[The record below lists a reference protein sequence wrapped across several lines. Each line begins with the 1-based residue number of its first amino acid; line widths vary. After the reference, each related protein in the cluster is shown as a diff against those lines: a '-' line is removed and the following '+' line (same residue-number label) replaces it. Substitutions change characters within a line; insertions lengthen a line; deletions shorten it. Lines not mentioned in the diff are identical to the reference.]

1 MLDPKDEIK
10 QKLDVAEV
18 IGDYIQVKPAGN
30 SLKALC
36 PFHTERTPSFH
47 ISRERQ
53 TWHCF
58 GCDKGGDIFTFVM
71 EMDGLS
77 FPEALRLLAKKA
89 GVEVPEY
96 KPRPE
101 DHTKERLL
109 AMHDVASAYYAMIL
123 AEGEYGK
130 AAREYVAKRNIG
142 ADLIAKFRL
151 GAAPDA
157 WDALTTHLTR
167 KGFMEKE
174 MVDGGLALPR
184 KSGAGC
190 VDRFRNR
197 VMIPLCD
204 TAGAVIGFTA
214 RQLPSAPTTPD
225 PSSERKG
232 DATGFEDGPKYMNS
246 PETLIYK
253 KGDMLY
259 GLHLAKAGMRE
270 KKSIIVVEGN
280 LDVVASHKAGV
291 ENIVASSGTALTASQ
306 LRTLARYT
314 KQIIFALDEDAAGF
328 AAAKRVLDLAIELQK
343 DPNAPQFE
351 IRCLIIPDGAG
362 KDPDEIVQKDPEL
375 WRRIAAHSEDVIEY
389 VFTKRLRMFED
400 SAGAAKMDARKVFID
415 ELLPYVGRLNRPDS
429 RHLYLL
435 RMSDATH
442 VDLESLQQMLA
453 ARVQLEK
460 SKLDK
465 DKMSAGNRE
474 SGIGNRGKEQAQTQS
489 PKPNPQKPIP
499 EAPESKY
506 DRSAAFLLGIAIKHE
521 GFVPEILAAVRQELL
536 TGEQWRVLYSGL
548 TSLYNPS
555 EKLPNP
561 SAPQQTLFLRL
572 LSWLAANGHTRETS
586 VVNALAIRIDELLD
600 GLTPP
605 EVRQE
610 AYRNLLIVSQ
620 EQTRL
625 TRADLERSIRE
636 AELSG
641 DDQKL
646 HELMRA
652 YRDVIS
658 RK

>member
-1 MLDPKDEIK
+1 LADTITLLPI
-10 QKLDVAEV
+10 LVV
-18 IGDYIQVKPAGN
+18 SI
-30 SLKALC
+30 
-36 PFHTERTPSFH
+36 HR
-47 ISRERQ
+47 ISQ
-53 TWHCF
+53 LT
-58 GCDKGGDIFTFVM
+58 
-71 EMDGLS
+71 S
-77 FPEALRLLAKKA
+77 
-89 GVEVPEY
+89 
-96 KPRPE
+96 
-101 DHTKERLL
+101 
-109 AMHDVASAYYAMIL
+109 
-123 AEGEYGK
+123 
-130 AAREYVAKRNIG
+130 
-142 ADLIAKFRL
+142 ADLPTPR
-151 GAAPDA
+151 PDA

-167 KGFMEKE
+167 KGFTEKE
-174 MVDGGLALPR
+174 MIDGGLALAR

-204 TAGAVIGFTA
+204 TAGAVVGFTA
-214 RQLPSAPTTPD
+214 RQLPAASPNPSMNGGGDTPD
-225 PSSERKG
+225 
-232 DATGFEDGPKYMNS
+232 DGPKYMNS

-280 LDVVASHKAGV
+280 LDVIASHKAGV
-291 ENIVASSGTALTASQ
+291 ENIVASSGTALTSSQ

-328 AAAKRVLDLAIELQK
+328 AAAKRVLDLAIDLQK
-343 DPNAPQFE
+343 DPSAPQFS

-389 VFTKRLRMFED
+389 VFTKRLRLFED

-453 ARVQLEK
+453 ARVKSEKELKGVGGRVLSEKKLE
-460 SKLDK
+460 SVP
-465 DKMSAGNRE
+465 STPN
-474 SGIGNRGKEQAQTQS
+474 TQR
-489 PKPNPQKPIP
+489 PVYELP
-499 EAPESKY
+499 ETKY
-506 DRSAAFLLGIAIKHE
+506 DRSAAFLLGISMKHE

-548 TSLYNPS
+548 ANLYTPT

-561 SAPQQTLFLRL
+561 TAPQQPLFSRL

-610 AYRNLLIVSQ
+610 ADRNLLIVSQ
-620 EQTRL
+620 EQMRL
-625 TRADLERSIRE
+625 TRAGLERSIRE

>member
-109 AMHDVASAYYAMIL
+109 AMHDVAATYYAMIL

-167 KGFMEKE
+167 KGFTEKE

-214 RQLPSAPTTPD
+214 RQLPGAGED
-225 PSSERKG
+225 
-232 DATGFEDGPKYMNS
+232 DGPKYMNS

-280 LDVVASHKAGV
+280 LDVIASHKAGV
-291 ENIVASSGTALTASQ
+291 ENIVASSGTALTSSQ

-415 ELLPYVGRLNRPDS
+415 ELLPYVGRLSRPDS

-453 ARVQLEK
+453 ARVQSDK
-460 SKLDK
+460 AKIDK
-465 DKMSAGNRE
+465 DKKLGPNGSTVTNT
-474 SGIGNRGKEQAQTQS
+474 GKPTPS
-489 PKPNPQKPIP
+489 PAPI
-499 EAPESKY
+499 ELPESKY

-536 TGEQWRVLYSGL
+536 TGEQWQVLYSGL
-548 TSLYNPS
+548 ASLYNPS

-561 SAPQQTLFLRL
+561 SAPQQTLFSRL

-610 AYRNLLIVSQ
+610 ADRNLLIVSQ

-625 TRADLERSIRE
+625 MRADLERSIRE

>member
-109 AMHDVASAYYAMIL
+109 AMHDVAAAYYSMIL
-123 AEGEYGK
+123 TEGEYGK
-130 AAREYVAKRNIG
+130 VAREYVAKRNIG
-142 ADLIAKFRL
+142 ADLVAKFRL
-151 GAAPDA
+151 GASPDA

-167 KGFMEKE
+167 KGFTEKE

-197 VMIPLCD
+197 LMIPLCD

-214 RQLPSAPTTPD
+214 RQLPGV
-225 PSSERKG
+225 G
-232 DATGFEDGPKYMNS
+232 DDDGPKYMNS

-280 LDVVASHKAGV
+280 LDVIASHKAGV
-291 ENIVASSGTALTASQ
+291 ENIVASSGTALTSSQ

-343 DPNAPQFE
+343 DPNAPQFS

-389 VFTKRLRMFED
+389 VFTKRLRLFED

-415 ELLPYVGRLNRPDS
+415 ELLPYVGRLSRPDS

-453 ARVQLEK
+453 ARVQA
-460 SKLDK
+460 DK
-465 DKMSAGNRE
+465 TTTDKTKVGNKANSVAVAPLRPTPYAL
-474 SGIGNRGKEQAQTQS
+474 R
-489 PKPNPQKPIP
+489 P
-499 EAPESKY
+499 EPHY

-536 TGEQWRVLYSGL
+536 TGEQWQVLYSGL
-548 TSLYNPS
+548 ASLYNPS

-561 SAPQQTLFLRL
+561 SAPQQTLFSRL

-610 AYRNLLIVSQ
+610 ADRNLLIVSQ
-620 EQTRL
+620 EQARL
-625 TRADLERSIRE
+625 TRAGLERSIRE

-652 YRDVIS
+652 YRDIVS